1 MKEVLMPRLGLNME
15 RGTVTKWYVQ
25 EGSVVKAD
33 DILCDIESE
42 KTVNGVRAEADGV
55 VSRLLADEGA
65 EVDVLS
71 VIALINS
78 PGE

>member
-1 MKEVLMPRLGLNME
+1 MR
-15 RGTVTKWYVQ
+15 Y
-25 EGSVVKAD
+25 
-33 DILCDIESE
+33 SE
-42 KTVNGVRAEADGV
+42 KTVNEIHAEADGV

-71 VIALINS
+71 VIALIDS